1 MNQSSIPGKTPSES
15 AVEMNEWVLPQ
26 HANALG
32 ATFGGVLMSWVDL
45 GAAMAAQRHAR
56 RTVVTAAMDA
66 VDFIAPIR
74 VGQMVNLTCR
84 VHYVGRSSIDVGV
97 HVEAEDPLTGARAHA
112 LSANL
117 TFVALGPDNRPTV
130 VAPLLPE
137 TPEEQRL
144 FDAAKERRHAKKAA
158 KTVAGSP

>member
-1 MNQSSIPGKTPSES
+1 MSQSTLPGKTPTET

-26 HANALG
+26 HGNVLG
-32 ATFGGVLMSWVDL
+32 NTFGGVLMSWIDL

-56 RTVVTAAMDA
+56 RVVVTAAMDA

-74 VGQMVNLTCR
+74 VGQMVTLDCR
-84 VHYVGRSSIDVGV
+84 VIYVGRTSIEVGV
-97 HVEAEDPLTGARAHA
+97 HVEAEDPLTGARVHA

-117 TFVALGPDNRPTV
+117 TFVALGPDGKPTEV
-130 VAPLLPE
+130 PPLILE

-144 FDAAKERRHAKKAA
+144 FDEAKARRAARRGTQDA
-158 KTVAGSP
+158 

>member
-74 VGQMVNLTCR
+74 VGQMVSLMCT
-84 VHYVGRSSIDVGV
+84 VHYVGHSSIEVGV

-117 TFVALGPDNRPTV
+117 TFVALGPDGRPTV

-137 TPEEQRL
+137 TPEERQL
-144 FDAAKERRHAKKAA
+144 FDAAKVRREAKRAA
-158 KTVAGSP
+158 LATSGSS

>member
-1 MNQSSIPGKTPSES
+1 MNQSTMPGKTPSES

-74 VGQMVNLTCR
+74 VGQMVSLQCK
-84 VHYVGRSSIDVGV
+84 VHYVGRSSIEVGV

-117 TFVALGPDNRPTV
+117 TFVALGPDNRPTEI
-130 VAPLLPE
+130 APLLPE
-137 TPEEQRL
+137 TPEEHAL
-144 FDAAKERRHAKKAA
+144 FEAAKERREAKRAERA
-158 KTVAGSP
+158 STSSS

>member
-1 MNQSSIPGKTPSES
+1 MDQSSMPGKSPSES

-74 VGQMVNLTCR
+74 VGKMVCLKCQ
-84 VHYVGRSSIDVGV
+84 VHYVGRTSLDVGV
-97 HVEAEDPLTGARAHA
+97 HVEAEDPITGARAHA

-130 VAPLLPE
+130 IAPLLPE
-137 TPEEQRL
+137 TPEEQAL
-144 FDAAKERRHAKKAA
+144 YDAAKARREARKAA
-158 KTVAGSP
+158 TTGVNPA

>member
-1 MNQSSIPGKTPSES
+1 
-15 AVEMNEWVLPQ
+15 
-26 HANALG
+26 
-32 ATFGGVLMSWVDL
+32 VLMSWVDL

-137 TPEEQRL
+137 TPEELRL
-144 FDAAKERRHAKKAA
+144 FDAAKERRKAKKAA

>member
-1 MNQSSIPGKTPSES
+1 MSQSSLPGKTPSES

-26 HANALG
+26 HGNVLG
-32 ATFGGVLMSWVDL
+32 NTFGGVLMSWVDL

-56 RTVVTAAMDA
+56 RVVVTAAMDA

-74 VGQMVNLTCR
+74 VGQMVSLACKLT
-84 VHYVGRSSIDVGV
+84 YVGRTSIEVGV
-97 HVEAEDPLTGARAHA
+97 HVIAEDPLTGARVHA
-112 LSANL
+112 LSADL
-117 TFVALGPDNRPTV
+117 TFVALGADSRPTE

-144 FDAAKERRHAKKAA
+144 FDEAKARRDHRRGDR
-158 KTVAGSP
+158 GSGPGA

>member
-1 MNQSSIPGKTPSES
+1 MDQSSMPGKSPSES

-32 ATFGGVLMSWVDL
+32 ATFGGGLTSWGDL

-74 VGQMVNLTCR
+74 VGQMVCLKCQ
-84 VHYVGRSSIDVGV
+84 VHYVGRTSLDVGV
-97 HVEAEDPLTGARAHA
+97 HVEAEDPITGARAHA

-117 TFVALGPDNRPTV
+117 TP
-130 VAPLLPE
+130 
-137 TPEEQRL
+137 
-144 FDAAKERRHAKKAA
+144 
-158 KTVAGSP
+158 

>member
-1 MNQSSIPGKTPSES
+1 MNQSSIPGKRPSES
-15 AVEMNEWVLPQ
+15 AIEMNEWVLPQ

-56 RTVVTAAMDA
+56 RTVVTAAMEA

-74 VGQMVNLTCR
+74 VGQMVNLKCT
-84 VHYVGRSSIDVGV
+84 VHYVGRTSLDVGV

-112 LSANL
+112 LSATL
-117 TFVALGPDNRPTV
+117 TFVALGPDNRPTA

-137 TPEEQRL
+137 TPEEQSL
-144 FDAAKERRHAKKAA
+144 FDAAKERRAAKKAVRA
-158 KTVAGSP
+158 KADSR

>member
-1 MNQSSIPGKTPSES
+1 MSQSSVPGKTPSES

-26 HANALG
+26 HGNVLG
-32 ATFGGVLMSWVDL
+32 NTFGGVLMSWVDL

-56 RTVVTAAMDA
+56 RVVVTAAMDA

-84 VHYVGRSSIDVGV
+84 VYYVGRTSLEVGV
-97 HVEAEDPLTGARAHA
+97 HVMAEEPLTGDRVHA

-117 TFVALGPDNRPTV
+117 TFVALGPDGRPTE

-144 FDAAKERRHAKKAA
+144 FDEAKARRDGRKD
-158 KTVAGSP
+158 VRS

>member
-1 MNQSSIPGKTPSES
+1 MDQSSIPGKTPSES

-32 ATFGGVLMSWVDL
+32 AAFGGVLMSWVDL

-56 RTVVTAAMDA
+56 RIVVTAAIDA

-74 VGQMVNLTCR
+74 VGQMVSLQCK
-84 VHYVGRSSIDVGV
+84 VLYVGRSSIEVGV
-97 HVEAEDPLTGARAHA
+97 HVEAEDPLTGARADA

-117 TFVALGPDNRPTV
+117 TFVALGPDSRPTV
-130 VAPLLPE
+130 VAPLIPE
-137 TPEEQRL
+137 TPEEHQN
-144 FDAAKERRHAKKAA
+144 FEAAKVRREAKRAA
-158 KTVAGSP
+158 LAISDSS